1 MKSNKINFAYIVL
14 LLKYVFLFPLET
26 FFSNLLVDDL
36 QVLSALS
43 HQLYFIYSVFW
54 NIMSYHSS
62 FWGIEINDYRLL
74 SVTIQ
79 AIDSV
84 ID

>member
-1 MKSNKINFAYIVL
+1 
-14 LLKYVFLFPLET
+14 
-26 FFSNLLVDDL
+26 
-36 QVLSALS
+36 LS